1 VYYLANH
8 SERVAQHR
16 DTLSPNI
23 VSNCEAGESMSLIDV
38 ARAERN
44 WAELYSNFQD
54 FFADIDLL
62 IVPGN
67 AVSPFLIAEGIPKS
81 VGGKV
86 MENYVDASLVRSAL
100 TLTGHPVIAIPT
112 GLDEVG
118 MPFGVQI
125 VGKRRGDFNL
135 LSAAKG
141 IETMVSANPSFLVN
155 RPDIS
160 KYIE

>member
-1 VYYLANH
+1 
-8 SERVAQHR
+8 
-16 DTLSPNI
+16 
-23 VSNCEAGESMSLIDV
+23 MSLIDV

-44 WAELYSNFQD
+44 WAELYSDFQG
-54 FFADIDLL
+54 FFADIDIL

-67 AVSPFLIAEGIPKS
+67 AVSPFLITEGIPRS
-81 VGGKV
+81 VGGKA

-118 MPFGVQI
+118 MPFGVQL
-125 VGKRRGDFNL
+125 VGKRRGDFDL

-141 IETMVSANPSFLVN
+141 IETMVRANPSLLVKQ
-155 RPDIS
+155 PDIS
-160 KYIE
+160 GYAE

>member
-1 VYYLANH
+1 MIL
-8 SERVAQHR
+8 
-16 DTLSPNI
+16 
-23 VSNCEAGESMSLIDV
+23 
-38 ARAERN
+38 
-44 WAELYSNFQD
+44 
-54 FFADIDLL
+54 
-62 IVPGN
+62 PGN

-81 VGGKV
+81 VGSKV

-141 IETMVSANPSFLVN
+141 IETMVSANPSLLVN

-160 KYIE
+160 KYTE